1 LAKAIDYDEYEHVPR
16 GATFVSP
23 RHHQDNFSQNALLV
37 ANADRAK
44 LALEFVTK
52 HFVVVSAIAVLAAT
66 ALGMDFLYAYLV
78 RFDWSLIWL
87 VEYSDI
93 FKVGLIVVGFL
104 AGSAFGFHSIIT
116 CSLQATTLERQN

>member
-1 LAKAIDYDEYEHVPR
+1 VPR

-23 RHHQDNFSQNALLV
+23 IHHQDNFSQNASVV

-78 RFDWSLIWL
+78 RFDWSL
-87 VEYSDI
+87 
-93 FKVGLIVVGFL
+93 
-104 AGSAFGFHSIIT
+104 FGW
-116 CSLQATTLERQN
+116 